1 MTIKKQVERYGPMAQ
16 FIPEGVRSGDLL
28 TLSGQVALDNAGA
41 MVGEG
46 DIAAQVVQAYSNVQ
60 EVLRRFDATMDNIVD
75 EMWLV
80 TDIQNVMANIRTL
93 WPLRAEAY
101 GVADP
106 EVSQTLVQV
115 SGLAMPGLLIEIKCI
130 ARV

>member
-1 MTIKKQVERYGPMAQ
+1 MAIEKQVVRYGPMEQ

-28 TLSGQVALDNAGA
+28 TLSGQVSLDASGA
-41 MVGEG
+41 VVGEG
-46 DIAAQVVQAYSNVQ
+46 DIAAQVVQAYKNVK
-60 EVLRRFDATMDNIVD
+60 EVLSHFDATMDNIVD

-80 TDIQNVMANIRTL
+80 TDISNVMASMGTV

-101 GVADP
+101 GVANPD
-106 EVSQTLVQV
+106 VSQTLVQV
-115 SGLAMPGLLIEIKCI
+115 GGLAMRGLMIEVKCI